1 MKYWILYNSM
11 SLIYEWYSQK
21 MEKYRNKKIKYISHI
36 LIYLKLLFLI
46 KECIIKSQ
54 ALFKTITFGYYKIT
68 LLSNA

>member
-1 MKYWILYNSM
+1 
-11 SLIYEWYSQK
+11 